1 MMSGRV
7 TSGTIRCAACFI
19 AALLC
24 PVPGL
29 AQIAQQPAGQGVIA
43 PAPQPTPVLPA
54 DTRLPSPNPA
64 LPDALPQPRANTLRL
79 DSLPPRVGA
88 WARLRGQGLA
98 RGGPIPRAEDMPGHV
113 RQAAGG
119 LLGDMNSADIEAI
132 AFLVLMEAA
141 KSAREDLKSIMDKV
155 KEINEAKARLG
166 KSREALRAAASAP
179 GKAAPC
185 AVADCGA
192 ARRNLAQAQALLGGQ
207 SVYAI
212 PPSPNKAG
220 ALKAAEQMKKTLDA
234 LSKMGE
240 MDSLNLQKAME
251 KKSAI
256 ESVLSN
262 MLKIYQQTADG
273 IIQNLK

>member
-1 MMSGRV
+1 MLSGRV
-7 TSGTIRCAACFI
+7 TSGTIRCAACCA

-24 PVPGL
+24 PVPSL
-29 AQIAQQPAGQGVIA
+29 AQIAHQPAGQGAMA
-43 PAPQPTPVLPA
+43 PAPQSTPVLPA
-54 DTRLPSPNPA
+54 DTRLPPPNPA
-64 LPDALPQPRANTLRL
+64 LSDALPPPRTSTFRL
-79 DSLPPRVGA
+79 DSLPPQVGA

-119 LLGDMNSADIEAI
+119 LLGGMSSADIEAI

-166 KSREALRAAASAP
+166 KSREALRAAASTP
-179 GKAAPC
+179 GKTAPC

-192 ARRNLAQAQALLGGQ
+192 ARRNLVQAQALLGGQ

-220 ALKAAEQMKKTLDA
+220 VLKAAEQMKKTLDA

>member
-1 MMSGRV
+1 MVTGRI
-7 TSGTIRCAACFI
+7 TSRTIRCAVCFA

-29 AQIAQQPAGQGVIA
+29 AQIAHQPAGQGVMA
-43 PAPQPTPVLPA
+43 PAPQPASVLPA
-54 DTRLPSPNPA
+54 DTRLAPPNPA
-64 LPDALPQPRANTLRL
+64 LPDALPQPRAIRL
-79 DSLPPRVGA
+79 DDFPPQVAA

-98 RGGPIPRAEDMPGHV
+98 RGGPLPSAEDMPGHV

-119 LLGDMNSADIEAI
+119 LLGDMNSADIEAV

-155 KEINEAKARLG
+155 KEINEAKTRLR
-166 KSREALRAAASAP
+166 KSREALRAAAAAP
-179 GKAAPC
+179 GKSPC
-185 AVADCGA
+185 VVADCGA
-192 ARRNLAQAQALLGGQ
+192 ARRDLAHAQALLGGQ
-207 SVYAI
+207 SAYVI
-212 PPSPNKAG
+212 PQSPNKAG

-251 KKSAI
+251 KKSAL
-256 ESVLSN
+256 ESLLSN
-262 MLKIYQQTADG
+262 MLKIHQQTARA
-273 IIQNLK
+273 ILQNLK

>member
-1 MMSGRV
+1 MVSGHV
-7 TSGTIRCAACFI
+7 TSGTMRCAVCFA

-29 AQIAQQPAGQGVIA
+29 AQIAHQPAGQGVMA
-43 PAPQPTPVLPA
+43 PASQPASVLPA
-54 DTRLPSPNPA
+54 NTLSPPPNPA
-64 LPDALPQPRANTLRL
+64 LPDALPQSRANTFRL
-79 DSLPPRVGA
+79 DSLPPRVAA

-98 RGGPIPRAEDMPGHV
+98 RGGPIPSAEDMPGHV

-155 KEINEAKARLG
+155 KEINEAKDRLG
-166 KSREALRAAASAP
+166 KSREALRAAAAAP
-179 GKAAPC
+179 GKTAPC
-185 AVADCGA
+185 VVADCGA
-192 ARRNLAQAQALLGGQ
+192 ARLDLAHAQTLLGGK
-207 SVYAI
+207 SAYVF

-220 ALKAAEQMKKTLDA
+220 ALKAAEQMKKALDA

-240 MDSLNLQKAME
+240 IDSLNLQKAID

-256 ESVLSN
+256 ETLLSN
-262 MLKIYQQTADG
+262 MLKTYQQTARA
-273 IIQNLK
+273 ILQNLK